1 MQRFRPGLILQL
13 TKSGCLSQAFSPLP
27 GLCHLAAPTLCAVT
41 AAVPSRISEVRPVT
55 NFISL
60 RSFAAAAEPCRVD
73 DPQSAAE
80 ALFKVSDERSPAV
93 YQPVTFPFFA
103 RAYYVGK
110 THCNAWQAPL
120 HACTSQVLTRVRTLA
135 GNSINLSQLN
145 KRAQKLGY
153 HTQVGKGMVLIC
165 AAANT
170 KGKLTEHEA
179 VTVSLDL
186 LIGFN
191 FAKNHAMHSSGLWQ
205 LQLLHHATKQSALGV
220 GPAPGNLCG
229 CIQIWIHCHF
239 QWA

>member
-1 MQRFRPGLILQL
+1 MHRLRPGLVLQL
-13 TKSGCLSQAFSPLP
+13 AKSGCLSQAVSPLP
-27 GLCHLAAPTLCAVT
+27 DLCHFAAPTLFAVT
-41 AAVPSRISEVRPVT
+41 AALPSTLSEARPVT

-60 RSFAAAAEPCRVD
+60 RSFAAAAEPCRVE

-110 THCNAWQAPL
+110 TRHDAWQAPM
-120 HACTSQVLTRVRTLA
+120 HACILQVLTHAKKPA

-170 KGKLTEHEA
+170 KGNLTDNDA
-179 VTVSLDL
+179 VTVSLVSL
-186 LIGFN
+186 N
-191 FAKNHAMHSSGLWQ
+191 Q
-205 LQLLHHATKQSALGV
+205 Q
-220 GPAPGNLCG
+220 
-229 CIQIWIHCHF
+229 
-239 QWA
+239 